1 MTTQSRRPGLT
12 LTELVVVL
20 AVLTL
25 GFVVGIT
32 WIARMRTHSWR
43 MSCAANLS
51 AIGKHMLMY
60 TGDYDDPVPVAGGP
74 SSRWTGRVADWTA
87 PNRRQ
92 AYGLSQDD
100 SGGQVS
106 ISASLYLLVKYP
118 ELPAKTLVCGERK
131 WGTQERGVTEFRVD
145 TYPVAKKNA
154 ELIDFWDF
162 GPEPTRHVSYAYQM
176 PYGAHKLDLGAGP
189 RLVLAADR
197 NPWVDSP
204 AAKARDFSRFQPDL
218 RPRKGTPEQARH
230 GNTLRHEGK
239 GQNVLFLDCH
249 VEFKDRPTCS
259 LDNDNIY
266 TSWDAQDKTRGVP
279 PKLGS
284 EPADAKDSLL
294 VNDPVTPV
302 R

>member
-1 MTTQSRRPGLT
+1 MTRQSQRPGLT
-12 LTELVVVL
+12 LTELVVIL

-25 GFVVGIT
+25 AFIVGVT

-74 SSRWTGRVADWTA
+74 SSQWTGHVADWTA
-87 PNRRQ
+87 TNRRQ
-92 AYGLSQDD
+92 AYGLSPDGA
-100 SGGQVS
+100 GGQVS

-118 ELPAKTLVCGERK
+118 GLPTKTLVCGERK

-145 TYPVAKKNA
+145 SYPVARKNA

-176 PYGAHKLDLGAGP
+176 PYGPHKLQLAAVP

-197 NPWVDSP
+197 NPWMDSP
-204 AAKARDFSRFQPDL
+204 GAKARVFSKFAPDI
-218 RPRKGTPEQARH
+218 PPYGGTSEQARR
-230 GNTLRHEGK
+230 GNTLGHEGK

-249 VEFKDRPTCS
+249 VEFKDRPFCS

-266 TSWDAQDKTRGVP
+266 TSWRGKDKAHGAP
-279 PKLGS
+279 PKLGAV
-284 EPADAKDSLL
+284 PADPSDSLL
-294 VNDPVTPV
+294 VNDPAQAS